1 MSDYTR
7 ASADA
12 ELRGQLREAVRGAG
26 AEEGSVLLL
35 TEDGHALEFVLC
47 ESPVAATLQGMRQP
61 LDRGI
66 TGLAFSL
73 QQPMVVNDV
82 ARDTAFD
89 PTVQEHTKVRT
100 RSIMVVPL
108 VAPCGEFGA
117 LTAVNSS
124 RPDGFCAEDLTRY
137 GEAARRITER
147 LIALNLALPSPNDGA
162 FN

>member
-1 MSDYTR
+1 MNDYAR

-12 ELRGQLREAVRGAG
+12 DLREQLKEALRRAD

-35 TEDGHALEFVLC
+35 TEDGHALQFVLC
-47 ESPVAATLQGMRQP
+47 ESPVAKTLQGMRQP
-61 LDRGI
+61 LDKGI

-82 ARDTAFD
+82 ARDSAFD

-100 RSIMVVPL
+100 HSIMVVPL
-108 VAPCGEFGA
+108 VSPCGEFGA
-117 LTAVNSS
+117 LTAINS
-124 RPDGFCAEDLTRY
+124 RQPGGFTAEDLARY

-147 LIALNLALPSPNDGA
+147 LIALNLTLPAPNDGA
-162 FN
+162 FE